1 MYITKFDEAG
11 KPSGFLRPGINIS
24 ADDVAAKIAEGY
36 VEISDD
42 EWSYYVGNQGNGDNG
57 TGYVRDSSTGKP
69 ISAPARVIT
78 LAEAQSTALK
88 SVDTEADAAYVGGFQ
103 SLATGTA
110 LYYDSD
116 RDTQDEIRS
125 ASVLAACN
133 PTQFA
138 ASFADGFPIRGR
150 ATKDAEKQKCFL
162 TAAQTIELGNDWT
175 ARMKEIKSQVWSLQS
190 KINACTTVADVEA
203 ITITI
208 S

>member
-24 ADDVAAKIAEGY
+24 ADDVAAKIADGY
-36 VEISDD
+36 TEIGDD
-42 EWSYYVGNQGNGDNG
+42 EWAYYVGNKGIGDNG
-57 TGYVRDSSTGKP
+57 TGYVRDSATGKP
-69 ISAPARVIT
+69 VSAPARVIT
-78 LAEAQSTALK
+78 LAEAQSTALQ
-88 SVDTEADAAYVGGFQ
+88 SVDTEAAAAYVGGFK

-138 ASFADGFPIRGR
+138 TSFADGFPIRGR

-190 KINACTTVADVEA
+190 KINACTTAAAVQEIV
-203 ITITI
+203 I
-208 S
+208 SIA